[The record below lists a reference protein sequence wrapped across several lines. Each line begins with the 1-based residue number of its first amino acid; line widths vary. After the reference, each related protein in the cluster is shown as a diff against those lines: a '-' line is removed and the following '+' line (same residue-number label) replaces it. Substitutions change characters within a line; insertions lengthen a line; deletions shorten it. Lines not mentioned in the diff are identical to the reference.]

1 MMDEEKYKM
10 LPDPFFGGECHKPVS
25 LRIENLKTS
34 ILRGAYWG
42 RYRGEIQRGE
52 AIAAHIFSEVDDML
66 VQASVDIRVLK
77 EAGLFGTVSVVCNGV
92 VDGGSAGGWCFQQR
106 LLWNYF

>member
-42 RYRGEIQRGE
+42 RYRGEIQRGK
-52 AIAAHIFSEVDDML
+52 AIAAHIFQRWM
-66 VQASVDIRVLK
+66 IC
-77 EAGLFGTVSVVCNGV
+77 LF
-92 VDGGSAGGWCFQQR
+92 R
-106 LLWNYF
+106 LLWTFVC